1 MFRTTWRLIS
11 KDWGKAYS
19 CETKKKLTMHE
30 QTWGGMY
37 TESGIGLYAD
47 ANEVMVDGW
56 SRAD

>member
-1 MFRTTWRLIS
+1 MALDFEGLGKSIFMRDEKKTDDARTNL
-11 KDWGKAYS
+11 
-19 CETKKKLTMHE
+19 
-30 QTWGGMY
+30 GGMY